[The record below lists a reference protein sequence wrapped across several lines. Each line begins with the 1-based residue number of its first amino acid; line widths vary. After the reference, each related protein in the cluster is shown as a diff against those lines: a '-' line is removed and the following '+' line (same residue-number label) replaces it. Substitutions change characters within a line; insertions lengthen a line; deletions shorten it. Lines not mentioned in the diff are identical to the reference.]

1 MVDSDNAMKALVT
14 LAIEKTLL
22 NIGKPVYDNVID
34 RLDKKYQCYM
44 PDCFEKPEYLKAV
57 LKELYVESYNEIV
70 NSIQQELKEFVDN
83 KRIERFLQVLL

>member
-22 NIGKPVYDNVID
+22 DLGEPVYDKVVGT
-34 RLDKKYQCYM
+34 LYKKYRCLL
-44 PDCFEKPEYLKAV
+44 PDCFEKPEYLNAV

>member
-22 NIGKPVYDNVID
+22 NIGKLVYDNVID

-57 LKELYVESYNEIV
+57 LKELYVETYNEIV